1 MATVKV
7 EVQRGAKNVALILSV
22 KTLQDSKLR
31 LTSVGDQPS
40 LELYRGSSLL
50 GSQPQWLKRLI
61 YYLMKKMVYM
71 LIYRVHKETP

>member
-7 EVQRGAKNVALILSV
+7 EVQRGAKNAALILSV

-31 LTSVGDQPS
+31 LTSVGDRPS

-71 LIYRVHKETP
+71 LIYRVNKETP